1 MSGQGGT
8 TTSTAPP
15 KAQGNERR
23 GMEQRVLYNTASNY
37 AAQIVTIG
45 LGLLLTPFLLH
56 SLGPSAYGLW
66 VLVSSVAGYG
76 ALLDFGIASAVV
88 KYTSEYQARREQTQ
102 ADSLVATAVSLYLL
116 LGLAAMLLGL
126 ILAPIFPHLFSVPP
140 GSEATASALVLL
152 AGINVGVAIPSAATT
167 AILRGLHR
175 FDLANLIG
183 IAGTLLNALLTV
195 VVVLAGGE
203 LIGMMIV
210 AIFVTAVM
218 QIPSILLIRRVAPEL
233 RLHWRAA
240 DRRQLRTVAGF
251 SSSTFITNLAGQLKT
266 KTDEIVIGLF
276 LPLAAV
282 TPYALA
288 NRLSETAQIFAQQF
302 IKVLLPIAS
311 MYDATDARAR
321 LRALYVLSTRLTLA
335 IFVPF
340 ACVLVVLA
348 QPLLTLWVGA
358 AYANSTVLVLI
369 LTLARLFDISQ
380 WPAASVLTGMARHRP
395 LAFISIGSGVVNLVL
410 SLLLVQRYGVI
421 GVALGTLIPATL
433 ETLLLKLPLARRA
446 IGVSWREVAAQMF
459 WPALGPA
466 APALLV
472 LLALRSLL
480 APATL
485 PAVTAVGVAGLGVYA
500 AGYLLFG
507 ATADERRLYG
517 SVTATTLGSLQHG
530 LQQVRQRYGRESER

>member
-1 MSGQGGT
+1 MSEQG
-8 TTSTAPP
+8 
-15 KAQGNERR
+15 

-76 ALLDFGIASAVV
+76 ALLDFGIASAIV
-88 KYTSEYQARREQTQ
+88 KYTSEYQARSEHAQ

-116 LGLAAMLLGL
+116 LGLTAILLGAV
-126 ILAPIFPHLFSVPP
+126 LAPLFPHLFSVPP
-140 GSEATASALVLL
+140 GDEATASWLVLL
-152 AGINVGVAIPSAATT
+152 AGINVGVAIPSATT
-167 AILRGLHR
+167 TGILRGLHR

-183 IAGTLLNALLTV
+183 IGGTLLNALLTV
-195 VVVLAGGE
+195 AVVLAGGN
-203 LIGMMIV
+203 LVGMMVV
-210 AIFVTAVM
+210 AIVVTAVM
-218 QIPSILLIRRVAPEL
+218 QVPSILLIHRVAPGL
-233 RLHWRAA
+233 RLHWRAV
-240 DRRQLRTVAGF
+240 DRSQLRTVAGF

-321 LRALYVLSTRLTLA
+321 LRSLYVLSTRLTLA

-380 WPAASVLTGMARHRP
+380 WPAASVLTGRARHRP
-395 LAFISIGSGVVNLVL
+395 LAVISIGSGVVNLVL
-410 SLLLVQRYGVI
+410 SLLLVQRYGVV
-421 GVALGTLIPATL
+421 GVALGTLVPATV
-433 ETLLLKLPLARRA
+433 ETLLLKLPFARRE
-446 IGVSWREVAAQMF
+446 IGVSWRQVATQMF

-466 APALLV
+466 VPALLV
-472 LLALRSLL
+472 LLALRAIWVPASLG
-480 APATL
+480 AVAATG
-485 PAVTAVGVAGLGVYA
+485 AAGLGVYA
-500 AGYLLFG
+500 GCYLLFG

-517 SVTATTLGSLQHG
+517 SVTSNTLSSIQYG
-530 LQQVRQRYGRESER
+530 LQQVRQKTVDKYGRRSEQ

>member
-1 MSGQGGT
+1 MSEQGGL
-8 TTSTAPP
+8 
-15 KAQGNERR
+15 
-23 GMEQRVLYNTASNY
+23 EQRVLYNTASNY

-45 LGLLLTPFLLH
+45 LGLLLTPFLLYN
-56 SLGPSAYGLW
+56 LGPSAYGLW

-76 ALLDFGIASAVV
+76 ALLDFGIASAIV

-116 LGLAAMLLGL
+116 LGLTAILLGL
-126 ILAPIFPHLFSVPP
+126 VLAPIFPHLFSVPP
-140 GSEATASALVLL
+140 GDEATAAWLVLL
-152 AGINVGVAIPSAATT
+152 AGINVGVAIPSATT
-167 AILRGLHR
+167 TGILRGLHR

-183 IAGTLLNALLTV
+183 IGGTLLNALLTV
-195 VVVLAGGE
+195 AVVLAGGN
-203 LIGMMIV
+203 LVGMMVV
-210 AIFVTAVM
+210 AIFVTAIM
-218 QIPSILLIRRVAPEL
+218 QIPSIVLIHRVAPDL
-233 RLHWRAA
+233 RLHWRAV
-240 DRRQLRTVAGF
+240 DRSQLRTVAGF

-288 NRLSETAQIFAQQF
+288 NRLSETAQVFAQQF
-302 IKVLLPIAS
+302 IKVLLPLAS

-321 LRALYVLSTRLTLA
+321 LRTLYILSTRLTLA

-358 AYANSTVLVLI
+358 AYGGSTVLVLI

-395 LAFISIGSGVVNLVL
+395 LALISIGSGVVNLVL
-410 SLLLVQRYGVI
+410 SLILVQRYGVI

-433 ETLLLKLPLARRA
+433 ETLLLKLPLARRE
-446 IGVSWREVAAQMF
+446 IGVSWREVGTQMF

-466 APALLV
+466 VPTLLV
-472 LLALRSLL
+472 LLALRAIW
-480 APATL
+480 APASL
-485 PAVTAVGVAGLGVYA
+485 AAVAATGAGGLGIY
-500 AGYLLFG
+500 GGCYLLFG

-517 SVTATTLGSLQHG
+517 TVTATTLGSVQHTLQH
-530 LQQVRQRYGRESER
+530 LRQKYTRESER

>member
-1 MSGQGGT
+1 MRGQGNARG
-8 TTSTAPP
+8 
-15 KAQGNERR
+15 

-56 SLGPSAYGLW
+56 NLGPSAYGLW

-88 KYTSEYQARREQTQ
+88 KYTSEYQARGEQAQ

-116 LGLAAMLLGL
+116 LGLAAVLLGL
-126 ILAPIFPHLFSVPP
+126 VLAPLFPHLFSVPP
-140 GSEATASALVLL
+140 GSEATASSLVLL

-183 IAGTLLNALLTV
+183 IAGTVLNALLTV
-195 VVVLAGGE
+195 AVVLAGGG
-203 LIGMMIV
+203 LIGMMVV
-210 AIFVTAVM
+210 AIFVTAAM
-218 QIPSILLIRRVAPEL
+218 QIPSILLIRRVAPGL

-240 DRRQLRTVAGF
+240 DRRQVRAVAGF

-266 KTDEIVIGLF
+266 KTDEIVIGLY

-321 LRALYVLSTRLTLA
+321 LRTLYVLSTRLTLA

-358 AYANSTVLVLI
+358 AYADSTMLVLI

-395 LAFISIGSGVVNLVL
+395 LAFISMAGGLVNLVL

-433 ETLLLKLPLARRA
+433 ETLLLKLPLARRE
-446 IGVSWREVAAQMF
+446 IGVSWRQVVTQMF

-466 APALLV
+466 VPALLV
-472 LLALRSLL
+472 LLALRAMV
-480 APATL
+480 APASL
-485 PAVTAVGVAGLGVYA
+485 PAVAATGMAGLGVYA

-507 ATADERRLYG
+507 ATTDERRMYG
-517 SVTATTLGSLQHG
+517 GVITNTLSSLQHG
-530 LQQVRQRYGRESER
+530 LQQVRRRYSGESER